1 MDIANIPFIENMDE
15 FLESLI
21 PLQDLIDWAYT
32 TMSAQNFLTQV
43 LILVAILGIA
53 VVGIYH
59 WLKLATKIAFFF
71 LVIFAVWWVFTS
83 GILTDLISS

>member
-1 MDIANIPFIENMDE
+1 MSFPFVESLDE

-21 PLQDLIDWAYT
+21 PLQALFDWVYNT
-32 TMSAQNFLTQV
+32 LSAQNFLTQV
-43 LILVAILGIA
+43 LILVAIAGIA
-53 VVGIYH
+53 IVGVYH

-83 GILTDLISS
+83 GILADLLSS